1 MLRWFAR
8 FEPAEKLYVVV
19 TQNLREIKSNRMVL
33 KIIVCEHLMI
43 LSSAVQQVFDT
54 KRDIQSILTAII
66 INFHINANVIGFLDE
81 I

>member
-1 MLRWFAR
+1 
-8 FEPAEKLYVVV
+8 
-19 TQNLREIKSNRMVL
+19 MVL

-54 KRDIQSILTAII
+54 KRDIQSILTAIK